1 MPRWGQSRNGL
12 LIWEGMTDEEIIG
25 TISPPI
31 PDIGLLSPG
40 NSAETAQLEMMRRLT
55 IALREF
61 HKASDKASRLLAA
74 STVALVVLTAAILWL
89 TYELAQHPGA
99 G

>member
-1 MPRWGQSRNGL
+1 MGTVEERAAH
-12 LIWEGMTDEEIIG
+12 WEGMTNEEIIG

-40 NSAETAQLEMMRRLT
+40 NSAETAQLEMMRWLT

-61 HKASDKASRLLAA
+61 RKASDKASRLLVA
-74 STVALVVLTAAILWL
+74 STIALVVLTGAILWL
-89 TYELAQHPGA
+89 TYAFAQHPGA

>member
-1 MPRWGQSRNGL
+1 MGTVEERAAH
-12 LIWEGMTDEEIIG
+12 WEGMTNEQIIG

-31 PDIGLLSPG
+31 PDIGLLSR
-40 NSAETAQLEMMRRLT
+40 NSAETAQLEMMRRLTT

-61 HKASDKASRLLAA
+61 HKASDKASRLLVA
-74 STVALVVLTAAILWL
+74 STIVLVVLTGAILWL
-89 TYELAQHPGA
+89 TYALVQHPGA

>member
-1 MPRWGQSRNGL
+1 MGTVEERAAH
-12 LIWEGMTDEEIIG
+12 WEGMTDEQIIG
-25 TISPPI
+25 AISPPI
-31 PDIGLLSPG
+31 PDIGCSPPG

-61 HKASDKASRLLAA
+61 IRASDKASRLLVA
-74 STVALVVLTAAILWL
+74 STVVLVVLTAAIQWL